1 MRFDPSPD
9 AAVDIMLVG
18 QEHSP
23 IIRIDNVLRDPA
35 VLVRYAQ
42 QEADFEAVA
51 GNLYPGVRAAM
62 PLDYVEGA
70 VRALDP
76 LIRQTYDVGTAKL
89 TNAECFF
96 SIVTTPPNA
105 LLPFQKIPHIDTSDP
120 LHFAVVHF
128 LCKGPFGG
136 TAFYRQ
142 AATGFER
149 ITPAREPLW
158 ASARDE
164 ALMHLPKDAGY
175 IDEQS
180 SEYKQVAVVDAMF
193 DRLILYPSN
202 LLHSGAI
209 PNHTPLTAD
218 PRIGRLTANFFI
230 GYRSA

>member
-9 AAVDIMLVG
+9 AALSVMLVG
-18 QEHSP
+18 QEQSP
-23 IIRIDNVLRDPA
+23 IIRIDKVLRDPA
-35 VLVRYAQ
+35 ALVRYAE
-42 QEADFEAVA
+42 QEAKFEAVA

-70 VRALDP
+70 VRTLDP
-76 LIRQTYDVGTAKL
+76 LIRQSYDVGAAKL
-89 TNAECFF
+89 ANAECFF
-96 SIVTTPPNA
+96 SIVTTPPEA

-136 TAFYRQ
+136 TGFYRQ
-142 AATGFER
+142 AATGFEE

-164 ALMHLPKDAGY
+164 ALMHLPDDAGY
-175 IDEQS
+175 IDQRS
-180 SEYKQVAVVDAMF
+180 SDYQQIAGVDAMF

-202 LLHSGAI
+202 LLHSGVI
-209 PNHTPLTAD
+209 PNHMPLSAD

>member
-96 SIVTTPPNA
+96 SIVTTPPEA

-120 LHFAVVHF
+120 RHFAVVHF
-128 LCKGPFGG
+128 LCGEPFGG
-136 TAFYRQ
+136 TGFYRQ
-142 AATGFER
+142 AATGFEK

-164 ALMHLPKDAGY
+164 ALLHLPRDAGY
-175 IDEQS
+175 IDQRS
-180 SEYKQVAVVDAMF
+180 SDYQQIAVVDAMF
-193 DRLILYPSN
+193 DRLVLYPSN
-202 LLHSGAI
+202 LLHSGVI
-209 PNHTPLTAD
+209 PKHTPLTAD
-218 PRIGRLTANFFI
+218 PRMGRLTANFFI
-230 GYRSA
+230 GYHRA

>member
-1 MRFDPSPD
+1 MRFDLSPN

-18 QEHSP
+18 QEQSP
-23 IIRIDNVLRDPA
+23 VIRIDNVLRDPTY
-35 VLVRYAQ
+35 LVRYAE
-42 QEADFEAVA
+42 QEAKFEAVA

-76 LIRQTYDVGTAKL
+76 LIRQTYDIGGAKL
-89 TNAECFF
+89 ANAECFF
-96 SIVTTPPNA
+96 SIVTTPPDA
-105 LLPFQKIPHIDTSDP
+105 LLPFQKIPHIDTSHP

-128 LCKGPFGG
+128 LCGEPFSG
-136 TAFYRQ
+136 TGFYRQ
-142 AATGFER
+142 AATGFEK

-164 ALMHLPKDAGY
+164 ALLQLPDDAGY
-175 IDEQS
+175 IDQRS
-180 SEYKQVAVVDAMF
+180 SDYQRIGVVDAVF

-209 PNHTPLTAD
+209 QDGMNFSAD
-218 PRIGRLTANFFI
+218 PQIGRLTANFFI
-230 GYRSA
+230 GYHSA

>member
-1 MRFDPSPD
+1 MRFHLSPD
-9 AAVDIMLVG
+9 AAPNIMLVG
-18 QEHSP
+18 QEQTP
-23 IIRIDNVLRDPA
+23 VIRIDNVLRDPA
-35 VLVRYAQ
+35 VLVNYAEH
-42 QEADFEAVA
+42 EAEFKAVA

-76 LIRQTYDVGTAKL
+76 LIRRTFDIGSAKL
-89 TNAECFF
+89 ANAECFF
-96 SIVTTPPNA
+96 SIVTTPPGA
-105 LLPFQKIPHIDTSDP
+105 LQPFQKIPHIDTSDP

-128 LCKGPFGG
+128 LCEGPFGG
-136 TAFYRQ
+136 TGFYRQ
-142 AATGFER
+142 AATGFET

-164 ALMHLPKDAGY
+164 ALKHLPRDAGY
-175 IDEQS
+175 IDKRS
-180 SEYKQVAVVDAMF
+180 SDYQQIAGVDAMF

-202 LLHSGAI
+202 LLHSGVI
-209 PNHTPLTAD
+209 PNHMPLSAD